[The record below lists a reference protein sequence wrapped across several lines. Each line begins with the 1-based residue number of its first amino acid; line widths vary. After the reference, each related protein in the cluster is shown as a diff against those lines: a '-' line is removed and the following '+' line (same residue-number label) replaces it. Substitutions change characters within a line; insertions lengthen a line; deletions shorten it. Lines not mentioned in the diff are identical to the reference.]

1 MMSQA
6 QHEGHSLHDFYAEI
20 QKAANE
26 CGFEKIKDFRD
37 AMTTM
42 VFIDYL
48 RGENERLPTLRRSR
62 SLDCH
67 HYSSS

>member
-26 CGFEKIKDFRD
+26 YGFEKIEDFGD
-37 AMTTM
+37 AMTTIAFI
-42 VFIDYL
+42 VFFD
-48 RGENERLPTLRRSR
+48 LPETCKVWFGRCFTVRKP
-62 SLDCH
+62 
-67 HYSSS
+67 

>member
-26 CGFEKIKDFRD
+26 YGFEKIEDFGD
-37 AMTTM
+37 AMTTIA
-42 VFIDYL
+42 FIEIHWGGRDL
-48 RGENERLPTLRRSR
+48 PGGSFFRLT
-62 SLDCH
+62 
-67 HYSSS
+67 